1 MQKRHLMHAA
11 MHDPRGA
18 GSHMQNRLHLAINKN
33 KHPLQNPD
41 ISNP

>member
-18 GSHMQNRLHLAINKN
+18 GSHMQNRLHLATNKN

-41 ISNP
+41 ISNL